1 MGSTAFPLPRGWPE
15 VVFAVGVAVA
25 SILIELMTAYL
36 TGVPLETRNF
46 ALLLVGA
53 VGLLAVRRLPILA
66 AVVLALVPP
75 AYYVLGDVDS
85 GAGWLAFA
93 IGVVWLAMERERVAA
108 VTAALLS
115 LVLFITAELSGQV
128 PLRAVGVFVGI
139 ATVLAVGEIA
149 RSRRAYLL
157 EVKQRLAH
165 AERTREEEARRRS
178 TEERMRIARELHDV
192 LAHQISLINVQAG
205 AAAHRRDPEGAYAA
219 LEEIRLASKGT
230 LRELRTILGVLR
242 QVDEDDAELLPTPGV
257 DRLDELTENTRR
269 AGLDVQLVVEG
280 TTRPL
285 PTAVDA
291 AAYRVV
297 QESLTNAVRHAEAG
311 RVEVRLTYSPDQL
324 TLYVQDDGRGFT
336 ENVPRGNGLL
346 GITERVAA
354 VGGTATLRNRPEGG
368 AYVEATLPIPP
379 DAPTTSEVGS

>member
-25 SILIELMTAYL
+25 SVVIELVTAFA
-36 TGVPLETRNF
+36 TDVPLEARN
-46 ALLLVGA
+46 LVVLLVGA
-53 VGLLAVRRLPILA
+53 AALLTIRRLPILA
-66 AVVLALVPP
+66 AVVLALVAP

-108 VTAALLS
+108 VTSALLS
-115 LVLFITAELSGQV
+115 MILFATAEFSGQV

-139 ATVLAVGEIA
+139 ASVLALGEIA

-205 AAAHRRDPEGAYAA
+205 AAVHRRDPERAYAA

-242 QVDEDDAELLPTPGV
+242 QVDEDDAELLPTPGLA
-257 DRLDELTENTRR
+257 RLDELAESTRR
-269 AGLDVQLVVEG
+269 RGSTSGSSSTV
-280 TTRPL
+280 RPGRC
-285 PTAVDA
+285 PQRSTPP
-291 AAYRVV
+291 
-297 QESLTNAVRHAEAG
+297 LTVLCRS
-311 RVEVRLTYSPDQL
+311 R
-324 TLYVQDDGRGFT
+324 
-336 ENVPRGNGLL
+336 
-346 GITERVAA
+346 
-354 VGGTATLRNRPEGG
+354 
-368 AYVEATLPIPP
+368 
-379 DAPTTSEVGS
+379 